1 MDNKLNEYLGRVER
15 RLRPL
20 PAVERADIVKEIQ
33 SEMLELQADGAAPE
47 QIVARLGDPRV
58 LARSYLGDNI
68 VKQRRFTWRKFGA
81 LLAFYSLAGAGWTIV
96 LPVTS
101 ICAAAFLLSG
111 ALCPIAGIVKF
122 AVHLMGY
129 DLPVIGIQIGSYSM
143 AARLLPDRG
152 GIAAAGLVAV
162 EGDAGHHPHHEPG
175 QAKTVRITPGRGPEG
190 PRSFSAQSPSG
201 QPAADAV

>member
-58 LARSYLGDNI
+58 LARSYLGDSI

-122 AVHLMGY
+122 AAYLMGY

-143 AARLLPDRG
+143 G
-152 GIAAAGLVAV
+152 AGLMLPVSFLIGAV
-162 EGDAGHHPHHEPG
+162 LLLLGWWLWKVTLAIIR
-175 QAKTVRITPGRGPEG
+175 TMSRGRRKLSE
-190 PRSFSAQSPSG
+190 
-201 QPAADAV
+201 